1 MVEDYR
7 VRYRTGRAEL
17 TGKRETLK
25 NGRIRWNTKYVY
37 RLSTSAGE
45 LLPEVW
51 KQRALEE
58 IEAAGE
64 LELLE
69 RIKEHCKGLA
79 WLHKEAEIEEYA
91 IECHCSRAYRAWDGF
106 ENDEEIIGCRRQ
118 NMEYVQMTL
127 NDWMEM
133 KEKLK
138 RELQGVKQSF
148 VRIGYALRQIED
160 QKLYERDGYKSIAEF
175 AQAEYGLKPST
186 TSRFIGI
193 NKEYSVDG
201 YSERLREEYMDLGRS
216 QLEEMLKLPDSDRQM
231 IRPETSREDI
241 RELKRF
247 NKAEPAAGVADDIS
261 QLIENFFRDN
271 REILNAVF
279 NEPDQENI
287 KRLSEIINPGGNRSY
302 RKGLFFLMMYENK
315 ISVKKYG
322 TTPQEMSWEDFI
334 HRTVD
339 IFGDAAGPDTWEN
352 HFGEVT
358 GMVES
363 EKKDTTPE
371 TVPDTAPEEIA
382 PAQKSPEILEEEPH
396 EQEEE
401 QAEKDAKSSEKETE
415 IPENEEPEEEITENP
430 QMAEENREPEEI
442 AQAQKTA
449 ESLEEEAVPEDE
461 KEEIEEPETDPEM
474 EENRA
479 SEAVDGDTDITEVIE
494 KPYGSRKQYIDSLT
508 EAEAAVYISEEYQ
521 RYSLVERYLAYP
533 SEVEKWL
540 KAEVD
545 DQGREHII

>member
-1 MVEDYR
+1 
-7 VRYRTGRAEL
+7 
-17 TGKRETLK
+17 
-25 NGRIRWNTKYVY
+25 
-37 RLSTSAGE
+37 
-45 LLPEVW
+45 
-51 KQRALEE
+51 
-58 IEAAGE
+58 
-64 LELLE
+64 
-69 RIKEHCKGLA
+69 
-79 WLHKEAEIEEYA
+79 
-91 IECHCSRAYRAWDGF
+91 
-106 ENDEEIIGCRRQ
+106 
-118 NMEYVQMTL
+118 MEYVQMTL
-127 NDWMEM
+127 NDWINMKDSLKQDIRDT
-133 KEKLK
+133 KEKWNGIK
-138 RELQGVKQSF
+138 RNF
-148 VRIGYALRQIED
+148 VRIGYKLRKIKE
-160 QKLYERDGYKSIAEF
+160 QKLYERDGYKNLVEF
-175 AQAEYGLKPST
+175 AKAECDLTASDVT
-186 TSRFIGI
+186 RSMQI
-193 NKEYSVDG
+193 NERYSVGG
-201 YSERLREEYMDLGRS
+201 YSEELRPEFLEYGDSKLV
-216 QLEEMLKLPDSDRQM
+216 EMLAITDDDMEM

-247 NKAEPAAGVADDIS
+247 NKTEPAAGVADDIS